1 MASKKATT
9 ADTWARREIGVGAGP
24 LSSTEMNR
32 YKKTMAKY
40 SAATARG
47 EKPKSQ
53 MDWFDQERTAEE
65 TGYNEAVK
73 KLQESITGAGA
84 GAGAGGPSALD
95 RYTQQLQGML
105 TGGTYRKPF
114 EALQSQLQGMYTN
127 AGTQVN
133 TAMDDLNTFLKGQ
146 TNPYA
151 GLQAQATQVTP
162 ALSELLQS
170 QGVSTNPLQQL
181 AAVTQAQNTGQANAF
196 NNLMSTLSGV
206 QAAGQAGQLADVAQ
220 QRADL
225 QNQLAQSNLGYG
237 AQIAEQGTDRQKELM
252 TMLLTALSKGGNPKK
267 GRLF

>member
-1 MASKKATT
+1 MAVDSNTRYGNVKPVPAKKKPVPGSKGWGSIRAAEYGNPELAIYENLPFKGPTDTTSDETFSYDDTT
-9 ADTWARREIGVGAGP
+9 ADG
-24 LSSTEMNR
+24 
-32 YKKTMAKY
+32 K
-40 SAATARG
+40 
-47 EKPKSQ
+47 
-53 MDWFDQERTAEE
+53 
-65 TGYNEAVK
+65 
-73 KLQESITGAGA
+73 TGAG
-84 GAGAGGPSALD
+84 GGGLSALD
-95 RYTQQLQGML
+95 RYTRQLQAML

-114 EALQSQLQGMYTN
+114 ETLQAQLQGMYTN

-181 AAVTQAQNTGQANAF
+181 AAVTQAQNTGQTTAF
-196 NNLMSTLSGV
+196 NNLMSTLSNI
-206 QAAGQAGQLADVAQ
+206 QSAGQAGQITDVAQ

-225 QNQLAQSNLGYG
+225 QNQLTNSNLGYG
-237 AQIAEQGTDRQKELM
+237 AQIAEKGTDRQKELM